1 MNPSKN
7 PSQLPKL
14 WYKDLDSPRRSGMNQ
29 VVCRCPVC
37 GTRHLYVNRISGLF
51 KCFYAGCPF
60 KGITEEKKAAYRKEH
75 QVLHRQPVYHHRK
88 EDGCDYLSGIEDD

>member
-51 KCFYAGCPF
+51 KVSIQFSPN
-60 KGITEEKKAAYRKEH
+60 
-75 QVLHRQPVYHHRK
+75 Q
-88 EDGCDYLSGIEDD
+88 S